1 MTYQELVKKV
11 QTALVKA
18 DASKIEDHIAVQV
31 NVTGEAEGAFY
42 MEIADR
48 VLYVEPYDYNDRDTL
63 LTADGAVVL
72 AIAQSKTTLDAAVA
86 EGKAFVDGDYDKL
99 AALVSTFPVKKAA
112 ATKAAAKKAVAEAGE
127 KVEAKVEKAKKTA
140 ATKKAATKKAVAETA
155 EKVKKAAT
163 KKTTKAADDTAEK
176 PKRTRKTTT
185 KKDEK

>member
-1 MTYQELVKKV
+1 MGRISVRRMKQERWFTMTYQELVKKV

-86 EGKAFVDGDYDKL
+86 EGKAFAYL
-99 AALVSTFPVKKAA
+99 AAAQGSFLCWERYGAWNLVCYSPWGRK
-112 ATKAAAKKAVAEAGE
+112 ESD
-127 KVEAKVEKAKKTA
+127 
-140 ATKKAATKKAVAETA
+140 
-155 EKVKKAAT
+155 
-163 KKTTKAADDTAEK
+163 TTEQVNWTELISK
-176 PKRTRKTTT
+176 
-185 KKDEK
+185 

>member
-112 ATKAAAKKAVAEAGE
+112 VKKAAPADAAEKPKKAAAKKTTTKKAAATEAAE
-127 KVEAKVEKAKKTA
+127 KPKKTA
-140 ATKKAATKKAVAETA
+140 A
-155 EKVKKAAT
+155 
-163 KKTTKAADDTAEK
+163 KKTTAKAAADTAEK
-176 PKRTRKTTT
+176 PKRTRKTTN